1 MKWILISLRLVKREY
16 KTELSFLLGM
26 DKIDATSKFEDLS
39 DNFKQESLRD
49 HDKQRYLRISKST
62 IQSNTSHPGG
72 SKSSNDNEVQYFTNG
87 SKNLDFKNEEGKSS
101 IESLRKNNPSS
112 SIDQESVLKQIE
124 NMTGRNYSDF
134 MRSLA
139 SKYNQQ

>member
-1 MKWILISLRLVKREY
+1 
-16 KTELSFLLGM
+16 M
-26 DKIDATSKFEDLS
+26 DKIDATSKFENLS
-39 DNFKQESLRD
+39 YNFKQESLRD
-49 HDKQRYLRISKST
+49 HDKQHYLRISKST
-62 IQSNTSHPGG
+62 LQSDTSHQGG
-72 SKSSNDNEVQYFTNG
+72 SKSSNDKDKQYFPNDL
-87 SKNLDFKNEEGKSS
+87 KNLDVKNEETKNSTK
-101 IESLRKNNPSS
+101 SLRENNPTS

>member
-1 MKWILISLRLVKREY
+1 
-16 KTELSFLLGM
+16 M
-26 DKIDATSKFEDLS
+26 DKIDATSKFENLS

-49 HDKQRYLRISKST
+49 HDKQNCIRTSKST
-62 IQSNTSHPGG
+62 IQSDTSHQGG
-72 SKSSNDNEVQYFTNG
+72 SKSSSDNEMQYFPNNL
-87 SKNLDFKNEEGKSS
+87 KNLDFKNEETKIL
-101 IESLRKNNPSS
+101 IESPRKNNPSS